1 MKAVAVIVA
10 RAATHAREPVAVPPV
25 RGAVVQAMIAE
36 KAETVGPAVVPD
48 SPQTLRARARAELV
62 RAVADVPDKVPP
74 AVAVRVRARTGGPS
88 AHPRSV
94 AGARSRGPV
103 GGAMIVRLAAEPDA
117 SPPLQ
122 LGGSVA
128 ASARAVRP
136 PAPVAVALGQIPIP
150 ERAPGR
156 VAIAARRAVTATPV
170 VHEALAPGQTATVPA
185 RHPAAPTGGVPAV
198 SDPRPGSPTVIVR
211 AARSA
216 VPAKAEVATAVRI
229 RGAVTT
235 VAVTTVD
242 PRARGGA
249 MMTVRAVGR
258 RGPAATSAVRRVPVE
273 VAMTVRIRGAV
284 TTAVRRVPVE
294 VAMTVPIRVAVTTVA
309 VTTADPRAPGDAMT
323 TARAADRPGPDR
335 VRRVATAGMAVR
347 RATQRGVAPVMG
359 AHLVANAAPVIGPTL
374 SPRSE

>member
-1 MKAVAVIVA
+1 
-10 RAATHAREPVAVPPV
+10 
-25 RGAVVQAMIAE
+25 
-36 KAETVGPAVVPD
+36 
-48 SPQTLRARARAELV
+48 
-62 RAVADVPDKVPP
+62 
-74 AVAVRVRARTGGPS
+74 
-88 AHPRSV
+88 
-94 AGARSRGPV
+94 
-103 GGAMIVRLAAEPDA
+103 MIVRLAAEPDA

-216 VPAKAEVATAVRI
+216 VPAKAEVVTAVRI

-258 RGPAATSAVRRVPVE
+258 RGPAATS
-273 VAMTVRIRGAV
+273 
-284 TTAVRRVPVE
+284 AVRRVPVE